1 MDFSILKMMGVKT
14 AVGMMV
20 FIIKTTYY
28 YSTDKGLQQFKCGGG
43 DAKIQLALLYFFG
56 WFYTW

>member
-1 MDFSILKMMGVKT
+1 MGVKT
-14 AVGMMV
+14 AVSMIV

-43 DAKIQLALLYFFG
+43 DAKIQLALLLGFLAG
-56 WFYTW
+56 LHW

>member
-1 MDFSILKMMGVKT
+1 MDFSVLKMGVKT
-14 AVGMMV
+14 AVSMIV

-43 DAKIQLALLYFFG
+43 DAKIQLALLLGFLAG
-56 WFYTW
+56 LHW